1 MSTSEKQ
8 FPNTKFSWLVLCG
21 GVERERQF
29 EQETLA
35 SFHVAAVNKKF
46 NGKKGKTRESQEMEI
61 RNDFAK
67 RTQKQF
73 L

>member
-1 MSTSEKQ
+1 M
-8 FPNTKFSWLVLCG
+8 WRG
-21 GVERERQF
+21 GEREREF

-46 NGKKGKTRESQEMEI
+46 NGKKRKTRESQEMEI

-67 RTQKQF
+67 EHRNSFFKI
-73 L
+73 

>member
-1 MSTSEKQ
+1 M
-8 FPNTKFSWLVLCG
+8 WRG
-21 GVERERQF
+21 GEREF

-46 NGKKGKTRESQEMEI
+46 NGKKRKTRESQEMEI

-67 RTQKQF
+67 EHRNSFFKI
-73 L
+73 